1 MSSTTHVPVRVLE
14 RIARGGVWIGGLGLL
29 AASWLIVID
38 LAARKLAGVS
48 LGGADEIAGYVLA
61 VASAWAFPITLLR
74 RSHIRVDVLYTHLS
88 AKTRVALDFFAI
100 ACLSVF
106 VGLLTFHAWG
116 VLADSIR
123 FRSVS
128 NTPLQIPQWIPQSL
142 WFAGYAFFLLTIV
155 VLAACAVARLLAG
168 RWQDVNGLI
177 GIHSLDEEIQA
188 ETQSA
193 APTLATSHEPSSAV
207 ASANPIQR

>member
-1 MSSTTHVPVRVLE
+1 MSSASPIAVRGLE
-14 RIARGGVWIGGLGLL
+14 RIARIGAWIGGLGLL

-48 LGGADEIAGYVLA
+48 LGGADEIAGYVMA
-61 VASAWAFPITLLR
+61 VSSAWAFPITLLR
-74 RSHIRVDVLYTHLS
+74 RSHIRVDVLYTHFS
-88 AKTRVALDFFAI
+88 SKTRVALDCFAL

-123 FRSVS
+123 FHSVS
-128 NTPLQIPQWIPQSL
+128 NTPLQVPQWIPQSL

-155 VLAACAVARLLAG
+155 VLGACALARLMAG
-168 RWQDVNGLI
+168 RWQAVNELI
-177 GIHSLDEEIQA
+177 GIHTLDEEIQA

-193 APTLATSHEPSSAV
+193 DLRPRSQP
-207 ASANPIQR
+207 QR